1 MSQTHYYYVMNRAAT
16 ERVVALTWNQFV
28 KEFGWSYP
36 PSQWE
41 TVGGF
46 LSYGLDRPELPE
58 EPTAK
63 QLAPILRSRIRNTLV
78 RMSPQYL
85 ALLELGYQ
93 MGAKSFVV
101 ADMDAQGLED
111 EVEALCLCAVRA
123 FADNVID
130 EETLSAVLSIHQ
142 ERSGDILEG
151 AGSDAGADHRR
162 KIAGVRKRLRKR
174 RPLFAWQTRR
184 SLEDGHGV
192 LHEEDAG
199 RFAGFLDLAWRKRFK
214 FSQAGG
220 ATGTFRSLELG
231 QRLHRVRDSLDG
243 NCLVRYYG
251 A

>member
-1 MSQTHYYYVMNRAAT
+1 MSQTHDYYVINRAAT

-28 KEFGWSYP
+28 EEFGWSCA

-41 TVGGF
+41 AIGGF

-58 EPTAK
+58 EPTARH
-63 QLAPILRSRIRNTLV
+63 LAPILRSRIRNTLV
-78 RMSPQYL
+78 RTSPQYL
-85 ALLELGYQ
+85 VLRELGYQ
-93 MGAKSFVV
+93 MGAKAFVV
-101 ADMDAQGLED
+101 ADVDAQGLEN

-123 FADNVID
+123 FVDNAID

-151 AGSDAGADHRR
+151 AGFDAAAVHRR

-184 SLEDGHGV
+184 SLADGHGV

-199 RFAGFLDLAWRKRFK
+199 RFSGFLDLAWRKRFK
-214 FSQAGG
+214 SSQAAGT
-220 ATGTFRSLELG
+220 TGTFRSLEIG
-231 QRLHRVRDSLDG
+231 QRLHQVRDSLTG

-251 A
+251 P